1 MIPLGQELRD
11 ATSLQITMLMCLAL
25 ALGGCGSCESKTGS
39 SSFSSDAWKKA
50 SGENAPARRSMAQN
64 LIRDKHLSGMTKQDV
79 VDLLGNPDIT
89 GRYNKT
95 EPDVDLNYS
104 LGPETGYISIDTEW
118 LTVKFRD
125 GKVSEVLLTRD

>member
-1 MIPLGQELRD
+1 
-11 ATSLQITMLMCLAL
+11 
-25 ALGGCGSCESKTGS
+25 
-39 SSFSSDAWKKA
+39 
-50 SGENAPARRSMAQN
+50 MAQN